1 MPEIMIPVFDE
12 PVQESFVKAVCE
24 KLLDYYLPDNGHYAK
39 NHLHDFGD
47 KTKLYMNVGETL
59 RILATP
65 TDEKGEPVADFSKE
79 DLAENLIL
87 TSVRMLTAI
96 PAIMEMLATMLEDK
110 LSALNWEC
118 TKLDFS
124 LYNPDKYAGFKG
136 KDPASRTQV
145 YGMPAC
151 LFVLSLKPMSGKVTI
166 CAPAKVYQKRHVEP
180 EKQKQRVDHEQTSE
194 VRGQVKKT
202 YASASAP
209 APAAEAT
216 AAAGGGSAFKAPA
229 GGRKPF
235 TGKK

>member
-1 MPEIMIPVFDE
+1 MIPAFDE
-12 PVQESFVKAVCE
+12 PIQESFVKAVCE
-24 KLLDYYLPDNGHYAK
+24 KLVDYYFPENGHYAK

-47 KTKLYMNVGETL
+47 KTKMYLNVGETL

-79 DLAENLIL
+79 DLAENLAM

-96 PAIMEMLATMLEDK
+96 PAIMEMLAGMLEEK

-124 LYNPDKYAGFKG
+124 LYNPDKFAGFKG

-151 LFVLSLKPMSGKVTI
+151 LFVLSLKPMPDKVTI
-166 CAPAKVYQKRHVEP
+166 CAPAKVYNRGPAPASAPKPKAKAATEEP
-180 EKQKQRVDHEQTSE
+180 APAPAAPAAPASDGH
-194 VRGQVKKT
+194 VKKT
-202 YASASAP
+202 YATSAAPGPASAP
-209 APAAEAT
+209 V
-216 AAAGGGSAFKAPA
+216 A